1 MKLKEVVEGGTRFN
15 KHAEKW
21 KFSPTSHASQQLET
35 GRPAVRQNSPLITTR
50 HERGNT
56 PLWACRDGGASGAGT
71 RVYCA
76 GITPDRDTDP
86 FSLSL
91 SMGHAERPS
100 SQWPYPRRPVEG
112 RQGDACRRALFNDS
126 FHFECCGPPTS
137 SCCKKSR

>member
-35 GRPAVRQNSPLITTR
+35 GRPAVRQTSPLITKR

-86 FSLSL
+86 YH
-91 SMGHAERPS
+91 HAWSAWACPRICAAPATIEIMRLDNSRSGIPS
-100 SQWPYPRRPVEG
+100 AY
-112 RQGDACRRALFNDS
+112 L
-126 FHFECCGPPTS
+126 
-137 SCCKKSR
+137 